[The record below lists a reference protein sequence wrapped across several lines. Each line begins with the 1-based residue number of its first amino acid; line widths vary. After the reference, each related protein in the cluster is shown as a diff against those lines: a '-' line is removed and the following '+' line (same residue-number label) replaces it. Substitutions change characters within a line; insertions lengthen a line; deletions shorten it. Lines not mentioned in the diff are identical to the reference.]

1 MIIKN
6 IRKQLGLGQL
16 EFALVLGV
24 SRSKIAKAESQV
36 ENLNKP
42 ALDRLKEIE
51 DISNVEEGDIA
62 LPEVLETALRK
73 ETEKVNRWHQLE
85 VEKKERELENGIK
98 ELEKMRSE
106 HLGLKKSL
114 KIFSDE
120 INTFDR
126 VEIRKKELIK
136 VRDELRKKFLATA
149 PCYQQILE
157 IRIASLQ
164 KYLDDFYAHTGG

>member
-36 ENLNKP
+36 ESLNKP
-42 ALDRLKEIE
+42 ALDRLKEIQAISKE
-51 DISNVEEGDIA
+51 DGDDIE
-62 LPEVLETALRK
+62 LPEALETALRK
-73 ETEKVNRWHQLE
+73 ETEKAFRQHGLE
-85 VEKKERELENGIK
+85 VEKKERELENALK
-98 ELEKMRSE
+98 TLEKMSSE
-106 HLGLKKSL
+106 HLALKKSL

-126 VEIRKKELIK
+126 VQLRKRELMS
-136 VRDELRKKFLATA
+136 VRDELQKKYLATA

-164 KYLDDFYAHTGG
+164 KYLDEFYAHTGG

>member
-106 HLGLKKSL
+106 HLALKKSL